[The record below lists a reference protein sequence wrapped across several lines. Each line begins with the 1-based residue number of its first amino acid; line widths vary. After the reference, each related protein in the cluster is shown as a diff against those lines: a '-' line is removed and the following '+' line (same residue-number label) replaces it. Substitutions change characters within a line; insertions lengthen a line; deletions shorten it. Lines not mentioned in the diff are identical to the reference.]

1 MINFDVFSGS
11 CVEAPR
17 RKISKGVSKT
27 NCKGTLQHPARVMGV
42 TVTSPVCATSV
53 PSAVELTNKLNMASL
68 QCDADGVHLEELMVQ
83 DLVDMGVTQIPTKF
97 VRPVHERSVPE
108 AHRADYFR
116 DQPEVPVIDMAPL
129 LLELAAGELD
139 HPQAVKEK
147 RLALKAD
154 IARACE
160 EWGFFQVP
168 LAYYCQKA
176 QNYVH

>member
-1 MINFDVFSGS
+1 MQGHPPASHSG
-11 CVEAPR
+11 
-17 RKISKGVSKT
+17 
-27 NCKGTLQHPARVMGV
+27 VMGFA
-42 TVTSPVCATSV
+42 VTSPVCATSV
-53 PSAVELTNKLNMASL
+53 PIAGELTTKSSMASV
-68 QCDADGVHLEELMVQ
+68 QRDDAGNAHSKELMVQ
-83 DLVDMGVTQIPTKF
+83 DLVDLGVTRIPTKF

-108 AHRADYFR
+108 AHRAEYFR
-116 DQPEVPVIDMAPL
+116 DQPEIPVIDMAPL

-147 RLALKAD
+147 QLSVKAD

-168 LAYYCQKA
+168 LAYCCQKA